1 MSSFLSQLMVVPT
14 SSSLHFHVPTNTTSN
29 ATELTSLNDITITHV
44 SATIATTTATKTQV
58 TATRTATTNM
68 PKYQI
73 DKCKATRTQHKTRS
87 PSILHL
93 AKKAAN
99 YATQRNLLL
108 FFIRNDPAIMISSL
122 LLPRDS
128 ARPSIT
134 TATNATFSLQSI
146 DESFSTGA
154 EQVASATIHIDS
166 FKLIDALASEGA
178 IFAPY
183 VFENVFIPTNKSNHE
198 GAWAQETSCQT
209 SKLIVIYFKRFLYFR
224 KDCGIF
230 CEGEWEQQQQLD
242 EHTNRL
248 VGLIGFISLF
258 DFIGV
263 VGLLGLD
270 RLVGIVGLSCLDDFI
285 GLIDIV
291 KIIKLGIYGCN
302 GLIGYISIVSQ
313 VGLVGLVDLG
323 FIGLVS
329 YSAGFGLV
337 GHTGLGFDGISLVG
351 IGLFG
356 INGLI
361 SVGFVSIVSF
371 ISLVDVGFI
380 GLLGL
385 SASLTLLA

>member
-270 RLVGIVGLSCLDDFI
+270 RLVGIVAMALSATSALS
-285 GLIDIV
+285 V
-291 KIIKLGIYGCN
+291 KSALSVSS
-302 GLIGYISIVSQ
+302 ISASSASSATLLASALSATLASALTASASSASASSASMAL
-313 VGLVGLVDLG
+313 LVLAL
-323 FIGLVS
+323 
-329 YSAGFGLV
+329 SA
-337 GHTGLGFDGISLVG
+337 S
-351 IGLFG
+351 
-356 INGLI
+356 
-361 SVGFVSIVSF
+361 SAS
-371 ISLVDVGFI
+371 
-380 GLLGL
+380 
-385 SASLTLLA
+385 SASLTSALLASLVSRLH